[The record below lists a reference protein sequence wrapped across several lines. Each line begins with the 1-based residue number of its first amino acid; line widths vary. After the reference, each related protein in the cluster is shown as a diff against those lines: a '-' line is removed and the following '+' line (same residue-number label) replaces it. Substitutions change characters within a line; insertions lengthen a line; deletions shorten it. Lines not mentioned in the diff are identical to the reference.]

1 MNDETDSRGNLG
13 CFLTILVGITV
24 LSSFS
29 RIEGCPRRHRGG
41 PLTLSEYSLIWLTV
55 ALPVSVWLW
64 LTVTHKNFPSKIVFW
79 IGFPLILAAYLLISL
94 LLK

>member
-1 MNDETDSRGNLG
+1 MNDDPNPRGNLG

-29 RIEGCPRRHRGG
+29 MIEGCPHRGG
-41 PLTLSEYSLIWLTV
+41 RPLTLPEYSFIWMTV

-64 LTVTHKNFPSKIVFW
+64 LTATRESLRGKIVFW
-79 IGFPLILAAYLLISL
+79 IGVSFILAAYLLISL